1 MPKPLADGPGSGMH
15 THMSLFEGD
24 RNAFFEA
31 GADHQLSPVAR
42 QFMAGLLHYAPE
54 ITAITNQYVNSYKR
68 LWGGA
73 EAPSYVAW
81 GSNNR
86 SALVRIPIH
95 KPGKGQSTR
104 VEYRALDS
112 AANPYLAFAVLL
124 AAGLKG
130 IEDKLELPDGA
141 EDDVWEL
148 SASERRASGYR
159 PLPSSLAEAIVVME
173 KSELVA
179 ETLGEQV
186 FDFVLRNKRAEW
198 EAYRAQ
204 VTPYELQQ
212 YLPVL

>member
-1 MPKPLADGPGSGMH
+1 
-15 THMSLFEGD
+15 
-24 RNAFFEA
+24 
-31 GADHQLSPVAR
+31 
-42 QFMAGLLHYAPE
+42 MAGLLKFAPE

-73 EAPSYVAW
+73 EAPSYVCW

-104 VEYRALDS
+104 VEYRAMDS
-112 AANPYLAFAVLL
+112 AANPYLAFSVML
-124 AAGLKG
+124 AAGLQG
-130 IEDKLELPDGA
+130 IKDELVLPDGA

-148 SASERRASGYR
+148 SASERKAMGYE
-159 PLPSSLAEAIVVME
+159 PLPASLAEAIQTME
-173 KSELVA
+173 RSELVA
-179 ETLGEQV
+179 ETLGERV

-198 EAYRAQ
+198 EEYRAQ
-204 VTPYELQQ
+204 VTPYELEQ